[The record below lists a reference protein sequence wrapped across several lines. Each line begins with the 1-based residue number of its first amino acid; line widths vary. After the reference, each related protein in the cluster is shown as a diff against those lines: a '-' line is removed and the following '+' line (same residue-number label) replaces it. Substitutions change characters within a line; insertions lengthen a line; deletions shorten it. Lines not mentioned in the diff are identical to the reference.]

1 MFDNQQV
8 NNQNKATG
16 VTGKEQEPNGLPA
29 ENSNQQESQ
38 RTKNGL
44 WINQLPKTLRSNFDG
59 EEMPTIGDL
68 ARDYL
73 RLKELEGSKEK
84 DNGSTKK
91 YSKEHYEGVRK
102 YFAQGDTYDGRRDTA
117 IFDLLVESDVDPTKL
132 ASILD
137 EKPTQADV
145 DRAMKAA
152 QAQYE
157 KNLSTL
163 WGEKLEENKS
173 LLDRALEKLDEKT
186 KNELQSTG
194 EQYSPIVADLLVKL
208 EKAQNPGTQGKG
220 TNSDRIL
227 SDIEKMWGT
236 TNRK

>member
-8 NNQNKATG
+8 NNQKATG
-16 VTGKEQEPNGLPA
+16 VTRKEQEPNGLPA

-73 RLKELEGSKEK
+73 RLKELEGSQGQN
-84 DNGSTKK
+84 NGSTKK
-91 YSKEHYEGVRK
+91 YSKEHYDGVRK
-102 YFAQGDTYDGRRDTA
+102 YFAQGDTYYGRRDTA

-145 DRAMKAA
+145 ERAMKLA
-152 QAQYE
+152 QTQYE
-157 KNLSTL
+157 KNLSTM
-163 WGEKLEENKS
+163 WGDSLEENKS
-173 LLDRALEKLDEKT
+173 LLERALGKLDENT
-186 KNELQSTG
+186 KKELESTG

-208 EKAQNPGTQGKG
+208 EKAQNPGMQAKG

-236 TNRK
+236 KNRK